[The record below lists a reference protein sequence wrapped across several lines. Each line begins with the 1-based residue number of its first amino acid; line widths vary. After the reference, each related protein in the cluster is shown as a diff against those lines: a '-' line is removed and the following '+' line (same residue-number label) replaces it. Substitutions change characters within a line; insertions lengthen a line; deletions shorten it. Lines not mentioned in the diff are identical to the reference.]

1 MSRNVMQRLNILA
14 AVWSFAICGMLA
26 CVSIADDKSVVDAFV
41 DHVKNSKHQ
50 ATESVLATVR
60 QESNPSEAITSALKA
75 MYPDYSAGIAASD
88 DDNIELAVQ
97 KLSPFV
103 TSEDKFLAADASFY
117 LARTLMNHERFE
129 EAMPLLTSLQSSLA
143 ENSTQTAVVQ
153 YYIGQSLAGML
164 ENEKAVAAL
173 MEFLQT
179 NPDAPERLRVSAWRQ
194 IQDLQNINPG
204 KMEDVYHRM
213 DYSRRR
219 LKIVESGDKTQEEQ
233 NNVVKMLAKLIQEQ
247 EKKECS
253 SCNSKK
259 NCPNPK
265 ESQGEKQAKNDPKE
279 SKSQSGGNSSNP
291 NGKFVEK
298 SFDTGNAS
306 PWSRLRG
313 MDRDPANAGIKEK
326 LPARYKEIVERYND
340 AVNGN
345 TDKSDEKK

>member
-1 MSRNVMQRLNILA
+1 MQHMSISA
-14 AVWSFAICGMLA
+14 AVWSFVVCGMLA
-26 CVSIADDKSVVDAFV
+26 CVSVADDKSVVDAFV
-41 DHVKNSKHQ
+41 DHIKNSKHQ
-50 ATESVLATVR
+50 AIETILTSVR
-60 QESNPSEAITSALKA
+60 QESNPSEAITAALKV

-88 DDNIELAVQ
+88 DDDIQLAIQ

-103 TSEDKFLAADASFY
+103 TSEDKYLAADASFY

-129 EAMPLLTSLQSSLA
+129 EAMPLLTSLQSNLA

-164 ENEKAVAAL
+164 ENEKAMAAL
-173 MEFLQT
+173 IEFLQT

-194 IQDLQNINPG
+194 VQELQNINPG

-259 NCPNPK
+259 NSNN
-265 ESQGEKQAKNDPKE
+265 QQQNQNQKQAQNDPKE

-345 TDKSDEKK
+345 TEKSEEKK